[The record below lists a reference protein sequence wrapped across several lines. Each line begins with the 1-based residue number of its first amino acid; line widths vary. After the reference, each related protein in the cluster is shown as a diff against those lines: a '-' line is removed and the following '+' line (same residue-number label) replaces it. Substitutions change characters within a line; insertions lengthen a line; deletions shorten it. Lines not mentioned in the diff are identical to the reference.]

1 MDTGITSAML
11 PQLSLPSR
19 ALHQWVQEPGRKLVR
34 AVSAFL
40 VLVFLTSC
48 SNAQPPRAL
57 LNEALTLQ
65 IQLTQ
70 SAIATSLDLPT
81 TDPPTT
87 TSPAKVS
94 RIRIDHEETIRLGQA
109 EGLRLSGQF
118 DWQLAGDPI
127 QVDSP
132 FDVVLERGDRG
143 QSWRL
148 ARPSGPGGDGLQ
160 TWITYPLGLEKA

>member
-1 MDTGITSAML
+1 MTVLKIASQHVL
-11 PQLSLPSR
+11 LCSISLAEQNHDVP
-19 ALHQWVQEPGRKLVR
+19 EFGRLLLV
-34 AVSAFL
+34 V
-40 VLVFLTSC
+40 LTSC
-48 SNAQPPRAL
+48 SNAEPPRAL

-70 SAIATSLDLPT
+70 SAIATSLELPAT
-81 TDPPTT
+81 APPTT
-87 TSPAKVS
+87 TSPARVS
-94 RIRIDHEETIRLGQA
+94 RIRIDHQETIRLGQSQ
-109 EGLRLSGQF
+109 GLRLSGQF